1 MVKVNIKV
9 IVKVF
14 DADVNILKGVS
25 SRANRVAA
33 GHQPSEEE
41 RRRLV
46 HVSGEPGVKC
56 GGSPWLNKCSSRVWY
71 CTMTLFSRTGPGEN
85 EQDIESGEH
94 GPNEEPIGLPR
105 GCWASCYTWLGH
117 FTRSGD
123 ILSEEN
129 GWVNQ

>member
-56 GGSPWLNKCSSRVWY
+56 GGSP
-71 CTMTLFSRTGPGEN
+71 
-85 EQDIESGEH
+85 
-94 GPNEEPIGLPR
+94 
-105 GCWASCYTWLGH
+105 
-117 FTRSGD
+117 
-123 ILSEEN
+123 
-129 GWVNQ
+129 